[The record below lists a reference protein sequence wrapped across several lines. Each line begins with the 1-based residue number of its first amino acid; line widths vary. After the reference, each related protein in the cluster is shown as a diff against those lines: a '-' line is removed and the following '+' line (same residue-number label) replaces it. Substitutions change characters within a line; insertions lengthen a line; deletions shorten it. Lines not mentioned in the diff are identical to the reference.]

1 MNIVQLKK
9 LSYDEVAKCNK
20 CGFCLPSCP
29 TYLVKKK
36 EPYSARGRNAITRFA
51 IENKLQLN
59 QDTERSIFTCLGCGA
74 CTTVCLS
81 SVKTKDLIF
90 RDREC
95 HVGEGFYPKITQRL
109 IKTLEESH
117 NISDDDQDER
127 AEWQELIG
135 NLPEEN
141 FEKEKAEVLFFVGC
155 VASFFPMVQKIP
167 ANMATIMKKAG
178 VDFTILGGDEWC
190 CGFPLV
196 GAGMPDK
203 LKGMMDHN
211 LRKVADVGA
220 KKVVF
225 TCPSCFHTWKHLYQ
239 TDIELMHS
247 SQFINELITSGRLK
261 LENEIKARTTYHD
274 PCDLGRNTGVF
285 EEPREIIKAVPGI
298 DFVELPMNRKFSI
311 CCGGGGNVEM
321 TDPGLT
327 AEVAQMKLDSIAEV
341 GAEMVVTAC
350 QQCVRTMATRAK
362 RTKTELAVKDLTELI
377 VEAME

>member
-36 EPYSARGRNAITRFA
+36 EAYSARGRNAITRFA

-59 QDTERSIFTCLGCGA
+59 EDTERAIFTCLGCGA
-74 CTTVCLS
+74 CAAVCLS
-81 SVKTKDLIF
+81 SVQTKDLIF
-90 RDREC
+90 RNREC
-95 HVGEGFYPKITQRL
+95 QVGEGFYPKIADRL
-109 IKTLEESH
+109 AKTLEESR

-127 AEWQELIG
+127 AEWQELIKH
-135 NLPEEN
+135 LPEEN

-196 GAGMPDK
+196 GAGMPEK
-203 LKGMMDHN
+203 LETLKEHN
-211 LRKVADVGA
+211 LQKIADVGA

-225 TCPSCFHTWKHLYQ
+225 TCPSCYHTWKHLYH
-239 TDIELMHS
+239 TEVELMHS
-247 SQFINELITSGRLK
+247 SQFIDELIRTGRIVLK
-261 LENEIKARTTYHD
+261 KELKTRATYHD
-274 PCDLGRNTGVF
+274 PCDLGRNSGVF
-285 EEPREIIKAVPGI
+285 EEPRRIIQAIPGI
-298 DFVELPMNRKFSI
+298 DFVELPLNRKFSV

-321 TDPGLT
+321 TDPELS
-327 AEVAQMKLDSIAEV
+327 AQVAQMKLDTIQSV
-341 GAEMVVTAC
+341 GAETVVTAC
-350 QQCVRTMATRAK
+350 QQCVRTIATRAR
-362 RTKTELAVKDLTELI
+362 RTKTKLAVKDLTDVV